1 MRLVCHALFFPNRVF
16 FCAFFQPPTLKGKTM
31 TDHNN
36 VYQSRMHSSV
46 SSDIALRRQGAATPD
61 SCGRSAAPC
70 NSVQFDMA
78 AATITT
84 PARILRLPEVMD
96 RVGLRRASIYQHI
109 AAGSFPKQITL
120 GVRAVGWLESEID
133 AWLAVRINARQLP
146 KS

>member
-1 MRLVCHALFFPNRVF
+1 
-16 FCAFFQPPTLKGKTM
+16 M
-31 TDHNN
+31 TDQNTIS
-36 VYQSRMHSSV
+36 QSPTFSE
-46 SSDIALRRQGAATPD
+46 
-61 SCGRSAAPC
+61 
-70 NSVQFDMA
+70 A

-84 PARILRLPEVMD
+84 PAPARILRLPEVID

-109 AAGSFPKQITL
+109 AAGSPPKQITL